1 VTGAHLSGD
10 DRAAVLAMASIPSV
24 GPKRLRAALAL
35 GPPARTWQRLVAG
48 HGPTMQ
54 LCGLDHR
61 PPPDIDPETIR
72 DRHAALGMELLVP
85 GDPGWPAALVDDP
98 EPPVFLLTSARL
110 PPGPAVA
117 IVGTR
122 RCTGYGRAVAARLG
136 SELAEAGVVVVSG
149 LAAGIDAA
157 AQRAAYDTG
166 GAPVVAVIGSGP
178 DVVYPRRNERL
189 WRDLASGGVIVGE
202 TPAGGQPL
210 RWRFPA
216 RNRIIAALSDVVVVV
231 ESRAKGGS
239 MHTVD
244 AAQERDR
251 PVMAV
256 PGPITSPASAGTN
269 GLLAEGCAPVCD
281 TDDILVAL
289 GLAAAERPSCSLRL
303 DPADAQ
309 LLDALGWEPSTVDE
323 VVQRSGLGL
332 AEVSRRLA
340 ELSVRGV
347 VRDTGGWWERVA
359 AR

>member
-1 VTGAHLSGD
+1 MSRPPLSEG
-10 DRAAVLAMASIPSV
+10 DRAAVLAMASIASF

-35 GPPARTWQRLVAG
+35 GPPAQTWARLVAG
-48 HGPTMQ
+48 HPPTMRA
-54 LCGLDHR
+54 CGLDRR
-61 PPPDIDPETIR
+61 PPADLDPGTILA
-72 DRHAALGMELLVP
+72 RHTALGMTLLVP
-85 GDPGWPAALVDDP
+85 GDPDWPPAFDEDP
-98 EPPVFLLTSARL
+98 EPPVFLLASAPL
-110 PPGPAVA
+110 PAGPAVA

-122 RCTGYGRAVAARLG
+122 RCTGYGRSVAARLG
-136 SELAEAGVVVVSG
+136 AELAEAGVVVVSG

-166 GAPVVAVIGSGP
+166 GAPVVGVIGSGP
-178 DVVYPRRNERL
+178 DVVYPRRNQRL
-189 WRDLASGGVIVGE
+189 WHDLASRGVLVGE

-210 RWRFPA
+210 KWRFPA
-216 RNRIIAALSDVVVVV
+216 RNRIIAALADVVVVV
-231 ESRAKGGS
+231 ESRATGGS

-269 GLLAEGCAPVCD
+269 RLLAEGCGPVCD
-281 TDDILVAL
+281 TDDVLVAL
-289 GLAAAERPSCSLRL
+289 GLAAGERPKCGLRL
-303 DPADAQ
+303 EPADTH

-347 VRDTGGWWERVA
+347 VRDSGGWWER

>member
-1 VTGAHLSGD
+1 VTGRSLSDD
-10 DRAAVLAMASIPSV
+10 DRAALLAMASIASV

-35 GPPARTWQRLVAG
+35 GPPARTWGRLVAG
-48 HGPTMQ
+48 HQPTMRS
-54 LCGLDHR
+54 CGLDR
-61 PPPDIDPETIR
+61 PPPVDIDPER
-72 DRHAALGMELLVP
+72 LRARHAALGVEVLVQ
-85 GDPGWPAALVDDP
+85 GDPGWPAALDDDP
-98 EPPVFLLTSARL
+98 EPPVFLLTSGPL
-110 PPGPAVA
+110 PAGPAVA
-117 IVGTR
+117 VVGTR
-122 RCTGYGRAVAARLG
+122 RCTGYGRSVAARLG
-136 SELAEAGVVVVSG
+136 AELAEAGVVVVSG

-166 GAPVVAVIGSGP
+166 TAPVVGVIGSGP

-189 WRDLASGGVIVGE
+189 WRDLADGGVLVGE

-210 RWRFPA
+210 KWRFPA

-231 ESRAKGGS
+231 ESRATGGS

-269 GLLAEGCAPVCD
+269 RLLAEGCAPVCD

-289 GLAAAERPSCSLRL
+289 GLTAAERPRCAVRL
-303 DPADAQ
+303 EPADEH
-309 LLDALGWEPSTVDE
+309 LLDCLGWEPSTVDE
-323 VVQRSGLGL
+323 VVQRSALGL

-340 ELSVRGV
+340 ELSVRGA
-347 VRDTGGWWERVA
+347 VRDNGGWWERVA
-359 AR
+359 R